1 MPIYVENTRRF
12 GGVVSMTIILGVT
25 EGILDSKDRTLV
37 ELWLLERHQNCEI
50 TGNREIS

>member
-25 EGILDSKDRTLV
+25 EGILGRKDRTLV
-37 ELWLLERHQNCEI
+37 DALAPGKAPKL
-50 TGNREIS
+50 